1 MKSVLLDKVL
11 EWRDV
16 VVIDFEN
23 YQCIPTDLLNEDYV
37 YYLFC
42 GATTTKCA
50 NAYKEMLYAYDINII
65 ETKHVGTNFVDNRI
79 SMYIGYI
86 FGKYSPRQVILVS
99 NDIDYY
105 EMYMDLKDHGYP
117 IIYREPSLTCK
128 EAIRR
133 QSDYLL
139 GNPMSKPN
147 TQNSSNKEAD
157 VLKELTSFNQK
168 ANLILKKIEESKQSD
183 DIKGIVEKIMELNKG
198 DPVVASS
205 RMTHYLRKKMKMNKT
220 ETNKTL
226 NQIHAKYVELV
237 ETRGKEKF
245 YKILL

>member
-1 MKSVLLDKVL
+1 MKSELLDRVL

-16 VVIDFEN
+16 VVVDFEN

-42 GATTTKCA
+42 GATNTKCV
-50 NAYKEMLYAYDINII
+50 NAYKEMLNAYDINII
-65 ETKHVGTNFVDNRI
+65 ETKHVGANFVDNRI

-105 EMYMDLKDHGYP
+105 EMYLDLKDHGYP
-117 IIYREPSLTCK
+117 IVYREPSLTCK
-128 EAIRR
+128 ESIRR

-139 GNPMSKPN
+139 GNPMSKSNP
-147 TQNSSNKEAD
+147 QNSSNKEAD
-157 VLKELTSFNQK
+157 VLKELTSSIQK
-168 ANLILKKIEESKQSD
+168 ADLILKKIEESKQSD
-183 DIKGIVEKIMELNKG
+183 NLKGIVEKIMEFNNG
-198 DPVVASS
+198 DSNIASS
-205 RMTHYLRKKMKMNKT
+205 KITHYLRKKIKMTKT
-220 ETNKTL
+220 EANTTL
-226 NQIHAKYVELV
+226 NKISTQYMELV